1 LLKLFINDISDM
13 IAQKG
18 NNIASNSN
26 QLNEI
31 VPEYRSIV

>member
-1 LLKLFINDISDM
+1 M
-13 IAQKG
+13 IAHKG

-26 QLNEI
+26 QLNELEEI